1 MKLAPVISK
10 LESYRGRF
18 LLLTLL
24 VLVIILLLAYQ
35 NWKELNL
42 ASEET
47 SSHIITRNKNQQI
60 LHSIIEQFQVI
71 KVDIFKFSLDP
82 ASMKA
87 VDLNRQL
94 TRLLE
99 LSEPLDI
106 SLFDDVDA
114 ESLNNFIVQIPY
126 QLHSKT
132 SDLIELRSNP
142 RQWIPATGIISEQL
156 QPLNLEIQA
165 LFSDIEY
172 DTDLQV
178 KDQLSLVQK
187 LDQLK
192 DRWLSVS
199 FNFCLLFSN
208 RVGIYDATLPDTLK
222 QIENLDLLQADFAR
236 QLTSLKNSPALDQHE
251 FVKEVLLE
259 EIMAKVD
266 QWHVHSNS
274 VIELIKQP
282 HWRSDIPTLLELED
296 LLNQFNQTIVSLS
309 DEMTRQSNVD
319 ITKLN
324 NINRSAAYLFLF
336 LCLMA
341 LLFALSAYL
350 ILEFY
355 VLRPIEE
362 TTLALTQQATGQS
375 QELDVRYQTSETRAL
390 VEAFNRMS
398 EMIRQRES
406 RLDYIAHHDTLTNLP
421 NRLLFN
427 ERLEHAI
434 TLTERNDKKVA
445 MMMLDLDRFKLVN
458 DTLGH
463 LFGDKLLMETAN
475 RLRHCIRHQDT
486 IARLG
491 GDEFAIILEQ
501 VDDDRQ
507 VETTAEKIIQLF
519 EKPFFI
525 DNQEVHSSTSIGIAM
540 APTDSVD
547 VTTLVRFADIAMY
560 QSKNAGRNQYTWF
573 NDDMVDSEESIINFE
588 NQLREAIT
596 LNQFELYYQP
606 QIDTQDPG
614 HIAFETLLRWNHPH
628 RGLLNPD
635 QFISILDNSDL
646 LCDLTCWVIR
656 HAAQFQKMIERKY
669 SLQPKVAINLHAVI
683 FSQKHYRDRICQQL
697 TRNCKEPRSFVLEVT
712 EDTLITDMKHASD
725 TLQSLHQKGFSFALD
740 DFGTGQSSLSHLRS
754 FPIQTIKIDREFI
767 DGIHSD
773 TNDANLV
780 SAIISLG
787 HDLKMQVI
795 AEGVE
800 TRQQLDFIEQRG
812 CHLIQG
818 FFFAGPMKAEDYL
831 EHLEKQLQPGG
842 L

>member
-1 MKLAPVISK
+1 MKLVPFVSN
-10 LESYRGRF
+10 LESYRARF
-18 LLLTLL
+18 LVLTLL
-24 VLVIILLLAYQ
+24 VLIIIMLLAYK
-35 NWKELNL
+35 NWQDLNL

-47 SSHIITRNKNQQI
+47 SSHIITRNKNQEV
-60 LHSIIEQFQVI
+60 LHSIIKQFQVI
-71 KVDIFKFSLDP
+71 KVDIFKYSLDP

-106 SLFDDVDA
+106 SIFDDVDA
-114 ESLNNFIVQIPY
+114 EKLNNFIVQIPY

-142 RQWIPATGIISEQL
+142 RKWIPSTEIISSQL

-172 DTDLQV
+172 DTDLQAE
-178 KDQLSLVQK
+178 DQLPLIRK

-192 DRWLSVS
+192 GRWLKIS
-199 FNFCLLFSN
+199 FDFCLLFSN
-208 RVGIYDATLPDTLK
+208 RIGIYDATLPDTLK
-222 QIENLDLLQADFAR
+222 QIENLDLLLMDFNR
-236 QLTSLKNSPALDQHE
+236 QIVMLHKSTALDQHDFINE
-251 FVKEVLLE
+251 ILLP
-259 EIMAKVD
+259 EISIKVD
-266 QWHVHSNS
+266 EWQRHSRS
-274 VIELIKQP
+274 ATKLITQP
-282 HWRSDIPTLLELED
+282 HWRSDIPTLLELEG
-296 LLNQFNQTIVSLS
+296 LLNRFNQTIVSLS
-309 DEMTRQSNVD
+309 DEMTRLSNAD
-319 ITKLN
+319 IVKLN
-324 NINRSAAYLFLF
+324 SINRSAAYLFLF
-336 LCLMA
+336 LCLLA
-341 LLFALSAYL
+341 LLFALSTYL

-355 VLRPIEE
+355 VLRPIEK
-362 TTLALTQQATGQS
+362 TTLALTQQASGQS

-406 RLDYIAHHDTLTNLP
+406 RLDHIAHHDTLTNLP

-427 ERLEHAI
+427 ERLQHAI

-475 RLRHCIRHQDT
+475 RLRHCVRHQDT

-501 VDDDRQ
+501 VDDDQ
-507 VETTAEKIIQLF
+507 QIETTAEKVIQLF

-525 DNQEVHSSTSIGIAM
+525 DNQEVHSSTSIGIAV

-547 VTTLVRFADIAMY
+547 VTTLMRFADIAMY

-573 NDDMVDSEESIINFE
+573 KDDMVDSEESIINFE
-588 NQLREAIT
+588 NQLREAII
-596 LNQFELYYQP
+596 LNQFELYFQP
-606 QIDTQDPG
+606 QIDSKDPG

-656 HAAQFQKMIERKY
+656 HAAQFQKTIEQKY

-683 FSQKHYRDRICQQL
+683 FSQKQYRDRICQQL
-697 TRNCKEPRSFVLEVT
+697 TRNCTEPRSFVLEVT

-725 TLQSLHQKGFSFALD
+725 TLQSLHQQGFSFALD

-800 TRQQLDFIEQRG
+800 TRQQLDFLEQRG

-818 FFFAGPMKAEDYL
+818 FFFAGPMKADAYL
-831 EHLEKQLQPGG
+831 RFLEKQLKPDG